1 MKEQVLNIKQMQELI
16 ALGVD
21 TSKASMIW
29 NPHGFMNK
37 IEYELKIYDDNIHR
51 IVDNKLGKLSKELA
65 VFNLVPTFTLHD
77 ILEIIKKNV
86 LEKDLSLDLELNL
99 INNQF
104 QLTKEV
110 DYSLYTS
117 DGKTLLQSAFQMLK
131 WCKQNNYI

>member
-1 MKEQVLNIKQMQELI
+1 MKEQVLSIKQMQELI

-21 TSKASMIW
+21 TSKASMCWFPMTLSDENNQPVTKSYFLGIHHKGCNLYW
-29 NPHGFMNK
+29 NTNDGR
-37 IEYELKIYDDNIHR
+37 ET
-51 IVDNKLGKLSKELA
+51 
-65 VFNLVPTFTLHD
+65 VPTFTLQD

-110 DYSLYTS
+110 DYRLYTS

>member
-1 MKEQVLNIKQMQELI
+1 MQELV

-21 TSKASMIW
+21 TSTASMCWFPMTLSDENNQPVTKSYFLGIHHNGCNLYW
-29 NPHGFMNK
+29 NTNDGREP
-37 IEYELKIYDDNIHR
+37 I
-51 IVDNKLGKLSKELA
+51 
-65 VFNLVPTFTLHD
+65 PTFTVQD

-110 DYSLYTS
+110 DYRLYTS

>member
-1 MKEQVLNIKQMQELI
+1 MKEQVLSIKQMQELI

-21 TSKASMIW
+21 TSKASMCWFPMTLSDENNQPVTKSYFLGIHHKGCNLYW
-29 NPHGFMNK
+29 NTNDGR
-37 IEYELKIYDDNIHR
+37 ET
-51 IVDNKLGKLSKELA
+51 
-65 VFNLVPTFTLHD
+65 VPTFTLQD
-77 ILEIIKKNV
+77 VLEIIKKNV

-110 DYSLYTS
+110 DYRLYTS

>member
-1 MKEQVLNIKQMQELI
+1 
-16 ALGVD
+16 
-21 TSKASMIW
+21 
-29 NPHGFMNK
+29 MNK

-51 IVDNKLGKLSKELA
+51 IVDNRLGKLSKELA
-65 VFNLVPTFTLHD
+65 VFNLVPTFTLQD

-110 DYSLYTS
+110 DYMLYTS

>member
-1 MKEQVLNIKQMQELI
+1 MKDRVLSIEQMQELV

-21 TSKASMIW
+21 TSKASLYW
-29 NPHGFMNK
+29 
-37 IEYELKIYDDNIHR
+37 YETDETNFVCFGTDMDKDCGDEIC
-51 IVDNKLGKLSKELA
+51 
-65 VFNLVPTFTLHD
+65 PTFTLQD

-86 LEKDLSLDLELNL
+86 LEKDFSLDLELNL

-110 DYSLYTS
+110 DYRLYTS

-131 WCKQNNYI
+131 WCKQNME